1 MRQENGLSP
10 LEQVMPLCYK
20 ALGKKKGGGGRGWGV
35 WFGFEFEGFGLQE
48 KKLND
53 SLNQ

>member
-20 ALGKKKGGGGRGWGV
+20 ALGKKKGGGGGGGGGWGLD
-35 WFGFEFEGFGLQE
+35 FNLKGLVY
-48 KKLND
+48 KKRN
-53 SLNQ
+53 

>member
-20 ALGKKKGGGGRGWGV
+20 ALGKKKGGGGGGGV
-35 WFGFEFEGFGLQE
+35 CGLDLNLKGLVY
-48 KKLND
+48 KKRN
-53 SLNQ
+53 

>member
-20 ALGKKKGGGGRGWGV
+20 ALGEKKRGGGGGGGV
-35 WFGFEFEGFGLQE
+35 CGLDLNLKGLVY
-48 KKLND
+48 KKRN
-53 SLNQ
+53 